1 MHQFSF
7 LKNKK
12 TSSPFEPLTVAESV
26 QNQIPSSCYSF
37 SKSGAWLVDIS
48 SAVFCSWKGHFP
60 CCNHIQ
66 RSIQWERNEK
76 SYKLLLH
83 NYLNNFFF
91 FWEIPFSQFKDIFK
105 SICCGY
111 LRTNSH
117 CFVEFYFIYKVSIS

>member
-48 SAVFCSWKGHFP
+48 SAVSCSWKGHFP
-60 CCNHIQ
+60 CCNQIK

-76 SYKLLLH
+76 VT
-83 NYLNNFFF
+83 NFCHT
-91 FWEIPFSQFKDIFK
+91 II
-105 SICCGY
+105 
-111 LRTNSH
+111 
-117 CFVEFYFIYKVSIS
+117 